1 MKNNIMKFYG
11 ICNDPRYD
19 YEHLYLKEV
28 ESYSVKQAVYQDNV
42 EEVFLYVNGDWVE
55 IKKDSLQVDVCGCSQ
70 V

>member
-11 ICNDPRYD
+11 ICNDPRYE
-19 YEHLYLKEV
+19 YEYLYLKEIK
-28 ESYSVKQAVYQDNV
+28 SYSVKQAVYDNEI

-55 IKKDSLQVDVCGCSQ
+55 IKKNSLQVDVCGCSQ

>member
-11 ICNDPRYD
+11 VCSDPRYD
-19 YEHLYLKEV
+19 YEHLYLKPI
-28 ESYSVKQAVYQDNV
+28 ESYSIKQAVYQDNI

-55 IKKDSLQVDVCGCSQ
+55 IKKDSLEVDVCGCRQ